1 MKKIKK
7 TWYKLVDRD
16 KYLEIKQEI
25 RQDKVREKFS
35 PSLINELSRINNQI
49 ATKTSLNF
57 VHSGHMGDLLYAL
70 PVIKELAKTKE
81 CHLYV
86 KLDEQ
91 YNENYY
97 KHPSGNT
104 LISKRSYN
112 MLEPLLKAQTYLK
125 SVKPYQGESIDVD
138 LDLFRALPISN
149 QFHSFRW
156 YFHVTGIHADMT
168 EPYLEVTPHEQ
179 VKNKVVIVRTFRA
192 RNSFVD
198 YGFLKN
204 YNDLLFLGTKEE
216 YEELHKSIPNLEF
229 YDVKDFLEMAQIIK
243 ASRFY
248 ISNQTMAYAIAEGL
262 KVPRLL
268 EAFPDF
274 PVIFPT
280 TTNGRDFYFQDQFEN
295 YVKDMFDRY

>member
-25 RQDKVREKFS
+25 RQDKVRDKFS
-35 PSLINELSRINNQI
+35 PSLMNELSRINNQI

-70 PVIKELAKTKE
+70 PVIKELSKTKE

-91 YNENYY
+91 YNETYY

-112 MLEPLLKAQTYLK
+112 MLEPLLQAQTYLK

-156 YFHVTGIHADMT
+156 YFHVTGIHADMA

-179 VKNKVVIVRTFRA
+179 VKDKVVIVRTFRA

-274 PVIFPT
+274 PVMFPT